1 MEWIQPTFFLG
12 LLGISIPLAIHLWN
26 GRRGKVIA
34 WAATAWLNPV
44 ESQSSRSLKLDQ
56 LLLLLVR
63 IVLFVMIVL
72 FVVGLWWKLLGKSDA
87 SSTVHLVMP
96 SAQVEADFRFELEQA
111 LQADEE
117 VFWIAEGLPNY
128 ETGENPPVGFDSKE
142 LPVYL
147 EALPKNLDSIHW
159 YASGSESEIAQSLLW
174 VPKIP
179 QVHLA
184 SSLSTPAFSS
194 QVIQLESG
202 KYLGLNEQGMLV
214 SVADGAGVS
223 KEMIAFS
230 GAIPVFF
237 EIKDEVKRA
246 DIEAALTA
254 LTEVYGLTFSEGEKS
269 SAKVIF
275 ADKTAESPADGRLYF
290 HTETVSNPVS
300 DVQVS
305 LANSVS
311 MPWDEVVDKGI
322 LPELILDPLV
332 GFLGISAPETFLTKS
347 QIEQRFVEIP
357 QSKQAA
363 VANTS
368 EIFLIL
374 IVLLFGLE
382 RFLAFKSN
390 L

>member
-63 IVLFVMIVL
+63 IALFVMIVL
-72 FVVGLWWKLLGKSDA
+72 FVVGLWWKVLGKSDA

-111 LQADEE
+111 LQAGEE
-117 VFWIAEGLPNY
+117 VFWIAEGLPDY

-147 EALPKNLDSIHW
+147 ETLPKNLDSIHW
-159 YASGSESEIAQSLLW
+159 YASGSESEIAQSTLW
-174 VPKIP
+174 VPKTP
-179 QVHLA
+179 QIHLA
-184 SSLSTPAFSS
+184 SKLSTPAFSS
-194 QVIQLESG
+194 KVIQLESG
-202 KYLGLNEQGMLV
+202 KYLGLDEQGMLV
-214 SVADGAGVS
+214 SGVGGDGVS
-223 KEMIAFS
+223 KEQIAFS
-230 GAIPVFF
+230 GVIPVFF
-237 EIKDEVKRA
+237 ELEDEVKKA
-246 DIEAALTA
+246 DIEAALAA
-254 LTEVYGLTFSEGEKS
+254 LTEVYGLTFSERENQN
-269 SAKVIF
+269 AQVIF
-275 ADKTAESPADGRLYF
+275 SDRVAENPKSEKLYF
-290 HTETVSNPVS
+290 VTEADLQTSPKN
-300 DVQVS
+300 QVS
-305 LANSVS
+305 LANAVS

-322 LPELILDPLV
+322 LPELVLDPLV

-357 QSKQAA
+357 QSKQSA

-382 RFLAFKSN
+382 RFLAFRSN

>member
-63 IVLFVMIVL
+63 IALFVMIVL
-72 FVVGLWWKLLGKSDA
+72 FVVGLWWKVLGKSDA

-111 LQADEE
+111 LQAGEE
-117 VFWIAEGLPNY
+117 VFWIAEGLPDY

-147 EALPKNLDSIHW
+147 ETLPKNLDSIHW
-159 YASGSESEIAQSLLW
+159 YASGSESEIAQSTLW
-174 VPKIP
+174 VPKTP
-179 QVHLA
+179 QIHLA
-184 SSLSTPAFSS
+184 SRLSAPVFSS
-194 QVIQLESG
+194 RVIQLESG
-202 KYLGLNEQGMLV
+202 KYLGLDEQGMLV
-214 SVADGAGVS
+214 FVAGGAGIS
-223 KEMIAFS
+223 KEKTAFS
-230 GAIPVFF
+230 GVIHVFF
-237 EIKDEVKRA
+237 ELEDEVKKA
-246 DIEAALTA
+246 DIEAALAA
-254 LTEVYGLTFSEGEKS
+254 LTEVYGLTFSEGEKQN
-269 SAKVIF
+269 AQVIF
-275 ADKTAESPADGRLYF
+275 SDRVAENPKSEKLYF
-290 HTETVSNPVS
+290 VTEADLQTSPKN
-300 DVQVS
+300 QVS
-305 LANSVS
+305 LANAVS

-332 GFLGISAPETFLTKS
+332 GFMGISAPETFLTKS

-357 QSKQAA
+357 QSKQSA

-382 RFLAFKSN
+382 RFLAFRSN